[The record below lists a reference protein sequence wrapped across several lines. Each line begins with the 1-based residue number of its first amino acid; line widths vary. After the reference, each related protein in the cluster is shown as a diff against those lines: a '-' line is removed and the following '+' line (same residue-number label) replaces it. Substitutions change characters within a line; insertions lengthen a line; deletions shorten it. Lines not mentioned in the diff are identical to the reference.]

1 MVSRKGTGDCFPECV
16 VKLGEVFDDF
26 NENLGMGGGV
36 I

>member
-1 MVSRKGTGDCFPECV
+1 MVSRWELEICFPECV
-16 VKLGEVFDDF
+16 AKFGEVFDDF